1 MKYENLSELLVE
13 TNNNF
18 EKFGYLSNRTDI
30 SGIGQ
35 VHSRKTSQHGVFRTN
50 CVDNLDRTN
59 VLQSV
64 IARKTL
70 LKQLFAS
77 GLNKEPTGQP
87 FEQLPG
93 DLEKI
98 FRFMWTDHANGLS
111 TLYSGTGAQK
121 TDFTKTGKRTKQGA
135 AKDLQISVT
144 RYFLNNF
151 EDPYKQNAL
160 DLLLGKISAQDLV
173 FHSQNEARFSQF
185 RL

>member
-1 MKYENLSELLVE
+1 
-13 TNNNF
+13 
-18 EKFGYLSNRTDI
+18 
-30 SGIGQ
+30 
-35 VHSRKTSQHGVFRTN
+35 
-50 CVDNLDRTN
+50 
-59 VLQSV
+59 
-64 IARKTL
+64 
-70 LKQLFAS
+70 
-77 GLNKEPTGQP
+77 
-87 FEQLPG
+87 
-93 DLEKI
+93 
-98 FRFMWTDHANGLS
+98 MWTDHANGLS